1 MLLKLRDK
9 VTGGKV
15 AVVIVVLL
23 AIPFAFF
30 GIGNYFSATADTNVA
45 RIQLPGKWY
54 SVGPIGRETR
64 DISEQAYRSRLDQ
77 ARIQMR
83 QVMGED
89 YDGSMFDDPQVR
101 RQLLDQMIEEEL
113 LVIAAQRDGLVVSD
127 AQVAAEIRSI
137 PAFQVD
143 GQFDPDRYRMVLGT
157 QSPPLS
163 PSQFD
168 ARLRSEM
175 TRQLLPS
182 EIGETA
188 FATDAEVDALLR
200 LRDQRRDF
208 SYLAIQA
215 PDVEDAALDAQEV
228 EAWFER
234 NQERYRTEETVAIEY
249 LEVRGSEIE
258 VPTTIAEESL
268 RQRYEEQRARYV
280 TEEQRLASH
289 ILLAVDPSVDESGWD
304 AARKRAE
311 ALKAEIEGGA
321 DFASV
326 AREHSDDSGSA
337 EEGGDLDWIER
348 GVFGEEFDEGLF
360 AATQGEVAGPI
371 RTIDGYHLVLVRDI
385 REGGS
390 VPFEDVR
397 DELEAEVLS
406 GERERLFSDRAGRLM
421 DVVYRDG
428 TSLAPAAEE
437 LGLEIQ
443 RTGHFGRGGGEG
455 IAAHPEVLRTAFASQ
470 MLAGNDVSGAIEIA
484 PDHVVVIQV
493 AEHRPSEPRPLAEV
507 REDVEQ
513 TIRAERAAAAAQEAA
528 DALLAAAR
536 DGATLEELA
545 GQAGSE
551 AQRREGVARSGAG
564 VDRAIVETVFSMPRP
579 IDGERS
585 LMLARMGQRN
595 FALVELHGV
604 SDGDAGMVDPAERA
618 QLRAQLGRARAD
630 IEARAFV
637 DALRQQYPVQVVESR
652 L

>member
-45 RIQLPGKWY
+45 RIELPGKWY

-64 DISEQAYRSRLDQ
+64 EISEQAYRSRLDQ

-83 QVMGED
+83 QVMGEE
-89 YDGSMFDDPQVR
+89 YDGSMFEDPAVR

-127 AQVAAEIRSI
+127 AQVAAAIRAI
-137 PAFQVD
+137 PGFQVD
-143 GQFDPDRYRMVLGT
+143 GQFDVDQYRLILAS
-157 QSPPLS
+157 QNPPLT

-168 ARLRSEM
+168 ARIRSDI

-188 FATDAEVDALLR
+188 FATDAEVEALLR

-208 SYLAIQA
+208 SYLPIEA
-215 PDVEDAALDAQEV
+215 PDAAVDALKAQDV
-228 EAWFER
+228 EAWFEA

-249 LEVRGSEIE
+249 LEIRGSELT
-258 VPTTIAEESL
+258 VPTTIDEETL
-268 RQRYEEQRARYV
+268 RQRYEEQRVRYV
-280 TEEQRLASH
+280 TEEQRLVSH
-289 ILLAVDPSVDESGWD
+289 ILLAVDPSADESEWE
-304 AARKRAE
+304 AARERAE
-311 ALKAEIEGGA
+311 ALKAEIEAGA
-321 DFASV
+321 EFSEV
-326 AREHSDDSGSA
+326 AGEHSDDSGSA
-337 EEGGDLDWIER
+337 DAGGDLDWVER
-348 GVFGEEFDEGLF
+348 GVFGEAFDEGLF
-360 AATQGEVAGPI
+360 AAPQGEVSGPV
-371 RTIDGYHLVLVRDI
+371 RTIDGYHLLLVREI

-397 DELEAEVLS
+397 DEIEAEVLS
-406 GERERLFSDRAGRLM
+406 GERERMFSDRAGRLM
-421 DVVYRDG
+421 DVVYRDS
-428 TSLAPAAEE
+428 TTLAPAAEA
-437 LGLEIQ
+437 LDLEVQ
-443 RTGHFGRGGGEG
+443 RTGHFGRAGGEG
-455 IAAHPEVLRTAFASQ
+455 IAANPEVLRTAFAAQ
-470 MLAGNDVSGAIEIA
+470 MLAGNEVSGAIEIA

-493 AEHRPSEPRPLAEV
+493 AEHRPSEPMPLEEV
-507 REDVEQ
+507 REDVER
-513 TIRAERAAAAAQEAA
+513 TIRAERAAAGAREAA
-528 DALLAAAR
+528 EAVLAQAR
-536 DGATLEELA
+536 DGAALDQLA
-545 GQAGSE
+545 EQAGAE
-551 AQRREGVARSGAG
+551 AQRREGVARNGAG
-564 VDRAIVETVFSMPRP
+564 VDRSIVETVFSMPRP
-579 IDGERS
+579 LDGDRS
-585 LMLARMGQRN
+585 LELAQLGPRS

-604 SDGDAGMVDPAERA
+604 SEGDATTVDSAERA

-637 DALRQQYPVQVVESR
+637 DALRQQYPVEVIESR